1 MCKNTEK
8 SVNLLIMKGR
18 IRVLCLLA
26 LALSCGTRGNKAAQ
40 TPALRDFPM
49 ADVPTMMTEPL
60 ERAVW
65 LAQHFWDRFTDP
77 QKLYTCDSL
86 TVNGV
91 SLEPLESQVGLFA
104 SLLQQIPL
112 PEGEKAMVNAFRRLS
127 AFQEAQPQGNV
138 FSETSALISRY
149 FFDPNSPVRSED
161 LYLPFV
167 TLLASSPLT
176 PEDLRPGYAW
186 DVKTCQMNRTGTPA
200 ADFTFVDTAGRR
212 RTLHGIKAEWTLLI
226 FGNPDCGACRE
237 LMDAMQESAEI
248 SALLGQGR
256 LQVVDVYIDEDIALW
271 KERMKDYPAQ
281 WINGYDPTFS
291 IRGDRL
297 YAVRALPSLYLLD
310 RDKTVVLKDAPEQTV
325 LEVLARL

>member
-1 MCKNTEK
+1 
-8 SVNLLIMKGR
+8 MKGR
-18 IRVLCLLA
+18 ISVLCLLA
-26 LALSCGTRGNKAAQ
+26 LALSCGTRGNKAPQA
-40 TPALRDFPM
+40 PAVRDFPM
-49 ADVPTMMTEPL
+49 AEVPTMMTEPL

-65 LAQHFWDRFTDP
+65 LAQHFWDRFTEP
-77 QKLYTCDSL
+77 GKLYLCDSL

-91 SLEPLESQVGLFA
+91 PLEPLESQVGLFA

-112 PEGEKAMVNAFRRLS
+112 PEGQKAMENAFRRLS

-167 TLLASSPLT
+167 TQLASSSLT
-176 PEDLRPGYAW
+176 PEDLLPGYAW
-186 DVKTCQMNRTGTPA
+186 DARTCQMNRTGTAA
-200 ADFTFVDTAGRR
+200 ADFTFTDTAGRR
-212 RTLHGIKAEWTLLI
+212 RTLYGIRAEWTLLV

-237 LMDAMQESAEI
+237 LMEAMEESAEI

-256 LQVVDVYIDEDIALW
+256 LQVVDVYIDEDITLW
-271 KERMKDYPAQ
+271 KEHVRDYPAR

-310 RDKTVVLKDAPEQTV
+310 KDKTVVLKDAPAETV
-325 LEVLARL
+325 LEVLATL

>member
-237 LMDAMQESAEI
+237 LMKAMQESAEI

-256 LQVVDVYIDEDIALW
+256 LQVVDVYIDQDIALW
-271 KERMKDYPAQ
+271 KEHVQDYPAR